1 VGHQAEYIRDG
12 LDFNVLKTNV
22 NTLLAETNNTT
33 LTFINTF
40 NVLSIT
46 KFKDYL
52 KYILELRQAYSR
64 EAQGIKYIPITDP
77 YTKHPDHAIHPRQR
91 IWFDIPL
98 LRSPEWQ
105 SIQVLPPELDH
116 YLEDA
121 ITFMKANINVDN
133 FVGFYDFEIEKAERN
148 LVFLKQRSVNAINKE
163 NFINFFKQHDSR
175 RNTNFLE
182 TFPEFKEYL

>member
-1 VGHQAEYIRDG
+1 
-12 LDFNVLKTNV
+12 
-22 NTLLAETNNTT
+22 
-33 LTFINTF
+33 
-40 NVLSIT
+40 
-46 KFKDYL
+46 
-52 KYILELRQAYSR
+52 
-64 EAQGIKYIPITDP
+64 
-77 YTKHPDHAIHPRQR
+77 
-91 IWFDIPL
+91 
-98 LRSPEWQ
+98 
-105 SIQVLPPELDH
+105 VLPPELDH

-182 TFPEFKEYL
+182 TFPEFKDYL